1 MSQSRRY
8 ERIPFDDMSLPI
20 RINHD
25 MELTTKSVYREEF
38 ASWHEQIE
46 ILYFHRGE
54 ATVYCE
60 NRAYN
65 VKSGEVIIVN
75 PYEQHQ
81 LTYKSGQPL
90 YDCLMIDAS
99 LYQSKSLPTQAERY
113 LHLLSDTH
121 VCFNNY
127 IADDKEFVQCI
138 DSICKE
144 MKNKEIMYEL
154 AVKSHVYNMLICL
167 FRRHVFKGSS
177 FRQLV
182 ENAERHDRIKPA
194 LDVMKSKLAEHI
206 SLEELAGACHLSSSH
221 FCRLFRQIT
230 GCSPIQYL
238 LDIRLQEGATLL
250 KRTDNTITQVAYN
263 VGFDDVGYFSK
274 KFKEKFG
281 VSPTQLKKQ
290 FTEE

>member
-1 MSQSRRY
+1 MSMSYQY
-8 ERIPFDDMSLPI
+8 DRIPFDDTALPI
-20 RINHD
+20 RIIHD
-25 MELTTKSVYREEF
+25 MELSPENVYYPGV

-54 ATVYCE
+54 TTVYCE

-81 LTYKSGQPL
+81 VAYKSGQPL
-90 YDCLMIDAS
+90 YDCLMVDAS
-99 LYQSKSLPTQAERY
+99 LYQSHSHSGEVKQY
-113 LHLLSDTH
+113 LQLLSDTH

-127 IADDKEFVQCI
+127 IADDEEFLRCI
-138 DSICKE
+138 DSICRE
-144 MKNKEIMYEL
+144 MKNKEMMYEL

-167 FRRHVFKGSS
+167 FRRHVFKGSP

-194 LDVMKSKLAEHI
+194 LDIMKSKLSEHI
-206 SLEELAGACHLSSSH
+206 SLEELAEACHLSSSH

-238 LDIRLQEGATLL
+238 LDLRLQEGATLL
-250 KRTDNTITQVAYN
+250 KRTDQTITQVAYN
-263 VGFDDVGYFSK
+263 VGFDDIGYFSK

-281 VSPTQLKKQ
+281 VSPTRLKNIQ
-290 FTEE
+290 